1 MYVLWERYVFVV
13 FRDSIRS
20 HSFKSSNSSALT
32 SSQVESETF
41 VDIQNTSK
49 LTAMKE
55 DIQGT
60 DCNIFQPLTVLCMM
74 WYCGYQA
81 TVWALVMIVLDMTFP
96 YMVFSKPKLAHKLST
111 RIPRLLSP
119 GNINR
124 YLRYQP
130 LLARSDRKISST
142 VSPSKRNLLH
152 HWKGNS
158 PFLVAQS
165 CGVEYLR
172 QKYNMKN

>member
-1 MYVLWERYVFVV
+1 MHLLQERYVYVV

-32 SSQVESETF
+32 SSEVESQSF

-81 TVWALVMIVLDMTFP
+81 TVWALVMIVLDMTSPFLT
-96 YMVFSKPKLAHKLST
+96 FSKPKLAHELRST
-111 RIPRLLSP
+111 RIPRLRSP
-119 GNINR
+119 GNIKR
-124 YLRYQP
+124 YFRYEP
-130 LLARSDRKISST
+130 LLARSDCKISAT
-142 VSPSKRNLLH
+142 VSP
-152 HWKGNS
+152 
-158 PFLVAQS
+158 
-165 CGVEYLR
+165 
-172 QKYNMKN
+172 

>member
-1 MYVLWERYVFVV
+1 MSVV

-20 HSFKSSNSSALT
+20 HSFKSSNSLALT
-32 SSQVESETF
+32 SSEAESQPF

-49 LTAMKE
+49 LE
-55 DIQGT
+55 EHIQGA
-60 DCNIFQPLTVLCMM
+60 DYNIFQPLTVLCMM

-130 LLARSDRKISST
+130 LLDRSDCKISST
-142 VSPSKRNLLH
+142 VSP
-152 HWKGNS
+152 
-158 PFLVAQS
+158 
-165 CGVEYLR
+165 
-172 QKYNMKN
+172 

>member
-1 MYVLWERYVFVV
+1 MYLLRERYVFVV

-32 SSQVESETF
+32 FSEVESQTF

-60 DCNIFQPLTVLCMM
+60 DCNIFQPLTVLCMI

-81 TVWALVMIVLDMTFP
+81 TVLALVMIVLDMASP
-96 YMVFSKPKLAHKLST
+96 YMTFRKPKLVHERSA
-111 RIPRLLSP
+111 RIPPQLLSP
-119 GNINR
+119 GNR
-124 YLRYQP
+124 YFRYCI
-130 LLARSDRKISST
+130 ISAT
-142 VSPSKRNLLH
+142 VSL
-152 HWKGNS
+152 
-158 PFLVAQS
+158 
-165 CGVEYLR
+165 
-172 QKYNMKN
+172 

>member
-1 MYVLWERYVFVV
+1 MYFLRERYVFVV
-13 FRDSIRS
+13 FRDSIES
-20 HSFKSSNSSALT
+20 HSFKSSNSLAVIT
-32 SSQVESETF
+32 SFEVESHSF

-49 LTAMKE
+49 STAMKE

-111 RIPRLLSP
+111 RIPRILSP

-124 YLRYQP
+124 YFRYQP
-130 LLARSDRKISST
+130 LLARSDCKISAT
-142 VSPSKRNLLH
+142 VSR
-152 HWKGNS
+152 
-158 PFLVAQS
+158 
-165 CGVEYLR
+165 
-172 QKYNMKN
+172 

>member
-1 MYVLWERYVFVV
+1 MYLLRERYVFVV

-20 HSFKSSNSSALT
+20 HSLKSSNSSALT
-32 SSQVESETF
+32 SSQVESQTF

-142 VSPSKRNLLH
+142 VSPSIRNLLH
-152 HWKGNS
+152 H
-158 PFLVAQS
+158 
-165 CGVEYLR
+165 
-172 QKYNMKN
+172 

>member
-13 FRDSIRS
+13 FRDSIRN

-96 YMVFSKPKLAHKLST
+96 YMVFSKPKLAHNLST

-130 LLARSDRKISST
+130 LLARSHRKISST
-142 VSPSKRNLLH
+142 VSPSIRK
-152 HWKGNS
+152 KGRIS
-158 PFLVAQS
+158 FSVAQS

>member
-1 MYVLWERYVFVV
+1 MSVV

-20 HSFKSSNSSALT
+20 HSFKSSNSLALT
-32 SSQVESETF
+32 SSEAESQPF

-49 LTAMKE
+49 LE
-55 DIQGT
+55 EHIQGA
-60 DCNIFQPLTVLCMM
+60 DYNIFQPLTVLCMM

-81 TVWALVMIVLDMTFP
+81 TVWALVMIVLEMTFP

-130 LLARSDRKISST
+130 LLARSHRKISST
-142 VSPSKRNLLH
+142 VSP
-152 HWKGNS
+152 
-158 PFLVAQS
+158 
-165 CGVEYLR
+165 
-172 QKYNMKN
+172 

>member
-1 MYVLWERYVFVV
+1 MSVV

-20 HSFKSSNSSALT
+20 HSFRSSNSLALT
-32 SSQVESETF
+32 SSEAESQPF

-49 LTAMKE
+49 LE
-55 DIQGT
+55 EHIQGA
-60 DCNIFQPLTVLCMM
+60 DYNIFQPLTVLCMM

-130 LLARSDRKISST
+130 LLARRDRKISST
-142 VSPSKRNLLH
+142 VSP
-152 HWKGNS
+152 
-158 PFLVAQS
+158 
-165 CGVEYLR
+165 
-172 QKYNMKN
+172 

>member
-1 MYVLWERYVFVV
+1 MYFLRERYVFVV
-13 FRDSIRS
+13 FRDSIES
-20 HSFKSSNSSALT
+20 HSFKSSNSLVVIT
-32 SSQVESETF
+32 SFEVESHSF

-96 YMVFSKPKLAHKLST
+96 YMVFSKPKQAHKLST
-111 RIPRLLSP
+111 RIPRLVSP

-124 YLRYQP
+124 YLRYRP

-142 VSPSKRNLLH
+142 VSP
-152 HWKGNS
+152 
-158 PFLVAQS
+158 
-165 CGVEYLR
+165 
-172 QKYNMKN
+172 

>member
-1 MYVLWERYVFVV
+1 MHLSRGRYVFVV

-20 HSFKSSNSSALT
+20 HSKSSNSSALT
-32 SSQVESETF
+32 SSQVESQPF

-81 TVWALVMIVLDMTFP
+81 TVWALFMIVLDMTSP
-96 YMVFSKPKLAHKLST
+96 YMVLSKPKLAHKLST

-130 LLARSDRKISST
+130 LLVRSHRKISST
-142 VSPSKRNLLH
+142 VSP
-152 HWKGNS
+152 
-158 PFLVAQS
+158 
-165 CGVEYLR
+165 
-172 QKYNMKN
+172 

>member
-1 MYVLWERYVFVV
+1 MKQIKTRKKMYLLRERYVFVV

-32 SSQVESETF
+32 SSQVESQTF

-49 LTAMKE
+49 LTAIKE
-55 DIQGT
+55 DIRGT

-81 TVWALVMIVLDMTFP
+81 TIWALVMIVLDMTFP
-96 YMVFSKPKLAHKLST
+96 YMVFSKPKLAHNLST

-130 LLARSDRKISST
+130 LLARSHRKISST
-142 VSPSKRNLLH
+142 VSP
-152 HWKGNS
+152 
-158 PFLVAQS
+158 
-165 CGVEYLR
+165 
-172 QKYNMKN
+172 

>member
-1 MYVLWERYVFVV
+1 MYFLRERYVFVV
-13 FRDSIRS
+13 FRDSIES
-20 HSFKSSNSSALT
+20 HSFKSSNSLAVIT
-32 SSQVESETF
+32 SFEVESHSF

-55 DIQGT
+55 DIQRT

-81 TVWALVMIVLDMTFP
+81 TVWALVMIVLEMTFP

-130 LLARSDRKISST
+130 LLARSHRKISST
-142 VSPSKRNLLH
+142 VSP
-152 HWKGNS
+152 
-158 PFLVAQS
+158 
-165 CGVEYLR
+165 
-172 QKYNMKN
+172 

>member
-1 MYVLWERYVFVV
+1 MYFLRERYVFVV
-13 FRDSIRS
+13 FRDSIES
-20 HSFKSSNSSALT
+20 HSFKLSNSLAVIT
-32 SSQVESETF
+32 SFEVESHSF

-96 YMVFSKPKLAHKLST
+96 YIVFSKPKLAHKLST

-130 LLARSDRKISST
+130 LLARSHRKISST
-142 VSPSKRNLLH
+142 VSP
-152 HWKGNS
+152 
-158 PFLVAQS
+158 
-165 CGVEYLR
+165 
-172 QKYNMKN
+172 

>member
-1 MYVLWERYVFVV
+1 MYLLRERYVFVV

-32 SSQVESETF
+32 SSQVESQTF

-60 DCNIFQPLTVLCMM
+60 DCNIFQPLTVLCMI

-81 TVWALVMIVLDMTFP
+81 TVLALVMIVLDMASP
-96 YMVFSKPKLAHKLST
+96 YMTFRKPKLVHERSA
-111 RIPRLLSP
+111 RIPPQLLSP
-119 GNINR
+119 GNR
-124 YLRYQP
+124 YFRYCI
-130 LLARSDRKISST
+130 ISAT
-142 VSPSKRNLLH
+142 VSL
-152 HWKGNS
+152 
-158 PFLVAQS
+158 
-165 CGVEYLR
+165 
-172 QKYNMKN
+172 